1 MPPIYSKEWNRITIQ
16 VRGDH
21 RQGRTSPCEHACPLG
36 NGIQQMHTLI
46 AA

>member
-21 RQGRTSPCEHACPLG
+21 RQGRTSPCEHACPSA
-36 NGIQQMHTLI
+36 T
-46 AA
+46 ASSRCTR